1 MYVIVS
7 HFKYIEASHFQHPN
21 PSSVMDKAADFD
33 TYYRWF
39 DPCVETFLFLQILKP
54 FQHKFFLLM
63 NRIILSIGI
72 LIKIILSISILM
84 HKIILCIGIFY
95 ASHLY

>member
-1 MYVIVS
+1 M
-7 HFKYIEASHFQHPN
+7 HFIFQKFDPSQQPN
-21 PSSVMDKAADFD
+21 PSSVMDKAADSD

-39 DPCVETFLFLQILKP
+39 DPWVETFLFLQILKP

-63 NRIILSIGI
+63 HRIILSIGI
-72 LIKIILSISILM
+72 LIKIILSISIM